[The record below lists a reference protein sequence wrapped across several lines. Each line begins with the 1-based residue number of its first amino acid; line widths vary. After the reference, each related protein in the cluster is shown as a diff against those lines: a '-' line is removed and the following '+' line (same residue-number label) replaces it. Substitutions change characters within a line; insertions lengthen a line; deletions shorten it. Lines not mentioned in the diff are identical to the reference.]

1 MQGTSAMFCFC
12 PVTFHSGA
20 HPTLVPAQANL
31 TEIDGAK
38 VFSKISWRLIP
49 YIFVLYILAYLD
61 RVNVGFAAL
70 EMKRDLHL
78 SATVYGLGAGL
89 FFLGSASFDL
99 PSNLALTKFGPRH
112 WIARIMISWGVVA
125 SAMTFIRGA
134 HSFEAMRFLLGV
146 TEAGFFPGMIL
157 YLTYWFPS
165 RERAR
170 AVATFMTA
178 TSIAGVI
185 GAPVAGALLK
195 LEGKA
200 GLHGWQWLFLVEGI
214 PTFLMGFS
222 VLWVLKDKPDDA
234 NWLTEDEKKWLDA
247 ELDRDRKAGGATE
260 RHSLGDAF
268 RTPMVWVL
276 AGIFFLEQIGVYTVN
291 LWMPLILN
299 TFLHGAGGAS
309 GGELSAQSA
318 SLIARY
324 ATLPYVAAAIFT
336 VVVGWSSD
344 RTGERR
350 WHIAGCMLLA
360 AVGFTWAGLT
370 HSFPFALCAMT
381 LAAMGFWSMVGPFW
395 ALPTRVLGGQAAAG
409 GVAIIT
415 MVGGVGGFLGPFLT
429 GRLRDLTHGFSGG
442 LYTIAGLSVLGA
454 TLCFALKA
462 TPAGAVEAP

>member
-1 MQGTSAMFCFC
+1 M
-12 PVTFHSGA
+12 
-20 HPTLVPAQANL
+20 PAQASQAPV
-31 TEIDGAK
+31 DGAK
-38 VFSKISWRLIP
+38 IYSKISWRLIP

-70 EMKRDLHL
+70 EMKHDLNL

-89 FFLGSASFDL
+89 FFLGSSSFDL
-99 PSNLALTKFGPRH
+99 PSNLALTRFGPRH

-125 SAMTFIRGA
+125 AAMSLIRGA

-157 YLTYWFPS
+157 YLTFWFPS
-165 RERAR
+165 KERAK
-170 AVATFMTA
+170 AVAKFMTA

-185 GAPVAGALLK
+185 GAPIASALLK
-195 LEGKA
+195 LEGV
-200 GLHGWQWLFLVEGI
+200 GHLHGWQWLFIAEGV

-234 NWLTEDEKKWLDA
+234 NWLTNDEKHWLNG
-247 ELDRDRKAGGATE
+247 ELEQDRKSGGAE
-260 RHSLGDAF
+260 EKHSLGDAF

-276 AGIFFLEQIGVYTVN
+276 AGVFFLEQIGTYTVN

-299 TFLHGAGGAS
+299 SFLSGGS
-309 GGELSAQSA
+309 PSHGGELSAGAA
-318 SLIARY
+318 SLVARY
-324 ATLPYVAAAIFT
+324 ATLPYAAAAIFT
-336 VVVGWSSD
+336 VIVGWSSD

-350 WHIAGCMLLA
+350 WHIAGCMLLGA
-360 AVGFTWAGLT
+360 IGFTWAGLT
-370 HSFPFALCAMT
+370 HSFVFALCAMT
-381 LAAMGFWSMVGPFW
+381 LATMGFWSMMGPFW
-395 ALPTRVLGGQAAAG
+395 ALPTRILGGQAAAG

-442 LYTIAGLSVLGA
+442 LFTIAGLSVIAAL
-454 TLCFALKA
+454 LCFALKA
-462 TPAGAVEAP
+462 PPKGANSTA